1 MRIVKVALAGN
12 PNVGKTAIFNGLT
25 GMRQH
30 VGNWPGVTV
39 EKKEG
44 RYSHKGDDFLVVDLP
59 GIYSLSAVSIDEKI
73 ARNFLAEEN
82 PDVVVAIVDGTNLER
97 NLYLVSELMDLGVN
111 LIIAVNFMDEVEKNN
126 MKVDIQR
133 LSEIL
138 GIPIVGTVAIKGHGI
153 QKLKEEIFKASRSKS
168 GSSTKYSDELE
179 EYIERVEG
187 TLKLFGEQFPFAM
200 RFLALKLIEEDPE
213 ILEQIK
219 PFIDDTKRFSRL
231 LNEILSDIR
240 QKHDDPSVFVGD
252 EKFRFIQRALKNTV
266 EGKATK
272 SESLTNRMDK
282 VLTHR
287 ILGLPILFG
296 VMYAVFQLTFT
307 LGGIFADWLDS
318 GMAVLSNWVGNSI
331 QNETLASFLADGV
344 IGGIGSVLVF
354 VPNIFILF
362 FLIAILENVG
372 YMARA
377 AFVVDKVMN
386 AMGLSGKSFI
396 PMILGFGCNVPAIM
410 ATRTIEN
417 EDDRIITAVL
427 NPLIPCSARI
437 PIFVTFIGTFFSA
450 NQGLMLFSMYVIAVI
465 LVVILAKILK
475 ATLFR
480 GAPTPF
486 IMELPPYR
494 VPSAPEVLNEAWKRT
509 SLFMKKAGTIIFA
522 VVIVIWLLAS
532 LPVGVEYASEDSY
545 IGLIGKTIAPIFKPN
560 GFGNWQSAVA
570 LIFGF
575 LAKEVVVGILGT
587 LAGGVENLGG
597 FLQTLFTPISAYS
610 FMLFSLLYIPC
621 VASLGALLREVK
633 MKWTIFSVVL
643 LVSLAYLVS
652 MAFNLVG
659 SLLSS

>member
-44 RYSHKGDDFLVVDLP
+44 RYIHKGDDFLVVDLP

-168 GSSTKYSDELE
+168 RSLTKYSDELE

-187 TLKLFGEQFPFAM
+187 TLKLFSEQFPFAM

-282 VLTHR
+282 VFTHR

-296 VMYAVFQLTFT
+296 VMYAVFQSTFT

-362 FLIAILENVG
+362 FLISILENVG

-480 GAPTPF
+480 SAPTPF

-494 VPSAPEVLNEAWKRT
+494 VPSALEVLNEAWKRT

-575 LAKEVVVGILGT
+575 LAKEVVVGIFGT
-587 LAGGVENLGG
+587 LAGGVENLGS

-659 SLLSS
+659 SLLLE

>member
-44 RYSHKGDDFLVVDLP
+44 RYIHKGDDFLVVDLP

-168 GSSTKYSDELE
+168 RSLTKYSDELE

-187 TLKLFGEQFPFAM
+187 TLKLFSEQFPFAM

-282 VLTHR
+282 VFTHR

-296 VMYAVFQLTFT
+296 VMYAVFQSTFT

-386 AMGLSGKSFI
+386 AMGLSGKSF
-396 PMILGFGCNVPAIM
+396 
-410 ATRTIEN
+410 
-417 EDDRIITAVL
+417 
-427 NPLIPCSARI
+427 
-437 PIFVTFIGTFFSA
+437 
-450 NQGLMLFSMYVIAVI
+450 
-465 LVVILAKILK
+465 
-475 ATLFR
+475 
-480 GAPTPF
+480 
-486 IMELPPYR
+486 
-494 VPSAPEVLNEAWKRT
+494 
-509 SLFMKKAGTIIFA
+509 
-522 VVIVIWLLAS
+522 
-532 LPVGVEYASEDSY
+532 
-545 IGLIGKTIAPIFKPN
+545 
-560 GFGNWQSAVA
+560 
-570 LIFGF
+570 
-575 LAKEVVVGILGT
+575 
-587 LAGGVENLGG
+587 
-597 FLQTLFTPISAYS
+597 
-610 FMLFSLLYIPC
+610 
-621 VASLGALLREVK
+621 
-633 MKWTIFSVVL
+633 
-643 LVSLAYLVS
+643 
-652 MAFNLVG
+652 
-659 SLLSS
+659 